1 MDCLVLSAGGMFG
14 AYQAGAWSVLS
25 QNWRPDAVVGASAG
39 SLNGWMIA
47 GGVPARELMARWTD
61 PRLAATMKWNPGWRG
76 VFDPAPLEALVREM
90 WERSKPEIP
99 YGAAVVEVPALRLRL
114 MRGEEMTYR
123 HLLASCAIPLG
134 YPPVRLDGK
143 LYVDGGFLG
152 ALPLWAASEMGA
164 ARALAID
171 VLPRMPSR
179 MVRFAVGM
187 ARRVAREQA
196 GPGPAEVVRLTPSR
210 PLGKLR
216 DALHWNAANAEA
228 WMELGARDAERLM
241 PDLPVPVSH
250 NNFV

>member
-1 MDCLVLSAGGMFG
+1 MECLVLSAGGMFG

-25 QNWRPDAVVGASAG
+25 RVYRPDAVAGASAG
-39 SLNGWMIA
+39 ALNGWAIA
-47 GGVPARELMARWTD
+47 GGVPAGELMERWRD
-61 PRLAATMKWNPGWRG
+61 PRLAATMKWKPGWRG
-76 VFDPAPLEALVREM
+76 VFDPAPLEALVRDM
-90 WERSKPEIP
+90 WERSKPKIP
-99 YGAAVVEVPALRLRL
+99 FGAAVVEVPALRLRL

-152 ALPLWAASEMGA
+152 ALPLWAAPEMGA

-179 MVRFAVGM
+179 TVRFAVSM
-187 ARRVAREQA
+187 ARSVARERA
-196 GPGPAEVVRLTPSR
+196 GPGPAEVVRLLPSR

-216 DALHWNAANAEA
+216 DALHWNPANAEA
-228 WMELGARDAERLM
+228 WLELGARDAERLIGSLAA
-241 PDLPVPVSH
+241 PASQS
-250 NNFV
+250 NFV